1 MGCSWGPARPAQGLG
16 DNHQHDDL
24 HHDLHH
30 QLHHHLHERDLRD
43 PPRDNRQQVKRVL
56 LVALAVNVSMT
67 LLKLLLGL
75 LSGSLAVLADAMHSA
90 TDGLSSLLGL
100 LTNGLSDPEPDR
112 DHPYGH
118 HKYEALGALAIAAFI
133 LFTAFEILQTAVHR
147 LHDGLQPLRLDGH
160 ELLLLLVVLGFNILL
175 ASYERA
181 EGRRLGSPLL
191 TADAAHTTSD
201 IWTTLVVLVG
211 LSGAV
216 WLKLSWLDV
225 ALAIPLCLLLVRV
238 CWTVLRSNLPLLVD
252 QIAIAP
258 EAIHQVA
265 MGVPGVLN
273 CHDIA
278 SRGVLGRQVFIDMH
292 MVVDAN
298 DLPTAH
304 RITELVEE
312 HLENSFGRV
321 RCTIHLEPREY
332 ASPAITFKG
341 THG

>member
-1 MGCSWGPARPAQGLG
+1 VSSPAAAPG
-16 DNHQHDDL
+16 D
-24 HHDLHH
+24 
-30 QLHHHLHERDLRD
+30 RR
-43 PPRDNRQQVKRVL
+43 RAVKRVL
-56 LVALAVNVSMT
+56 LAALAVNISMT
-67 LLKLLLGL
+67 LLKLTVGV

-90 TDGLSSLLGL
+90 TDGLSSLMGL
-100 LTNGLSDPEPDR
+100 LTNGLSDPQPDR

-118 HKYEALGALAIAAFI
+118 HKYEAVGALAIAAFI
-133 LFTAFEILQTAVHR
+133 LFTAFEILQKALER
-147 LHDGLQPLRLDGH
+147 IQSGLPPLRLGAA
-160 ELLLLLVVLGFNILL
+160 ELLLLGVVLGFNVLL
-175 ASYERA
+175 ASYERG

-191 TADAAHTTSD
+191 KADASHTASD
-201 IWTTLVVLVG
+201 VWTTVVVLVG

-216 WLKLSWLDV
+216 WLQIAWLDV

-238 CWTVLRSNLPLLVD
+238 CWTVLKANLPLLVD

-278 SRGVLGRQVFIDMH
+278 SRGMVGQQVFVDMH
-292 MVVDAN
+292 MVVEAN

-312 HLENSFGRV
+312 HLQARFGPV

-332 ASPAITFKG
+332 ASAAITFRG

>member
-1 MGCSWGPARPAQGLG
+1 M
-16 DNHQHDDL
+16 
-24 HHDLHH
+24 
-30 QLHHHLHERDLRD
+30 
-43 PPRDNRQQVKRVL
+43 L
-56 LVALAVNVSMT
+56 LVALAVNISMT
-67 LLKLLLGL
+67 LLKVLLGL
-75 LSGSLAVLADAMHSA
+75 LSGSLAMLADAMHSA
-90 TDGLSSLLGL
+90 TDGFSSLLGL

-133 LFTAFEILQTAVHR
+133 LFTAFEILQAAAQR
-147 LHDGLQPLRLDGH
+147 LQGGLQPLRLNGQ
-160 ELLLLLVVLGFNILL
+160 ELLLLLLVLGFNILL

-181 EGRRLGSPLL
+181 EGRRLGSQLL
-191 TADAAHTTSD
+191 QADASHTRSD
-201 IWTTLVVLVG
+201 IWTTVVVLVG
-211 LSGAV
+211 LSGAF

-225 ALAIPLCLLLVRV
+225 ALAIPLSLLLVRV
-238 CWTVLRSNLPLLVD
+238 CWTVLRNNLPQLVD

-258 EAIHQVA
+258 EAIHEVA
-265 MGVPGVLN
+265 MAVPGVLN

-278 SRGVLGRQVFIDMH
+278 SRGVLGQRVFVDMH

-312 HLENSFGRV
+312 HLESRFGPV

-332 ASPAITFKG
+332 ASAAITFKG
-341 THG
+341 AHG

>member
-1 MGCSWGPARPAQGLG
+1 LG
-16 DNHQHDDL
+16 DNH
-24 HHDLHH
+24 
-30 QLHHHLHERDLRD
+30 LHHHQRAPRDTPRD
-43 PPRDNRQQVKRVL
+43 NSGDNRQQVKRVL

-67 LLKLLLGL
+67 LLKLLVGL

-147 LHDGLQPLRLDGH
+147 LRGGLLPLRLEGQ

-191 TADAAHTTSD
+191 TADAAHTSSD
-201 IWTTLVVLVG
+201 IWTTAVVLVG

-216 WLKLSWLDV
+216 WLKLPWLDV

-252 QIAIAP
+252 QIA
-258 EAIHQVA
+258 
-265 MGVPGVLN
+265 
-273 CHDIA
+273 
-278 SRGVLGRQVFIDMH
+278 RGVLGRQVFIDMH

-312 HLENSFGRV
+312 HLESRFGKV

>member
-1 MGCSWGPARPAQGLG
+1 MPAPGL
-16 DNHQHDDL
+16 N
-24 HHDLHH
+24 
-30 QLHHHLHERDLRD
+30 
-43 PPRDNRQQVKRVL
+43 DNRLQVKRVL
-56 LVALAVNVSMT
+56 LVALAVNISMT
-67 LLKLLLGL
+67 VLKLVLGL
-75 LSGSLAVLADAMHSA
+75 LTGSLAVLADAMHSA
-90 TDGLSSLLGL
+90 TDGFSSLLGL

-118 HKYEALGALAIAAFI
+118 HKYEAIGALAIAAFI
-133 LFTAFEILQTAVHR
+133 LFTAFEILQTAVDR
-147 LHDGLQPLRLDGH
+147 LRGGPHPVRLEGQ
-160 ELLLLLVVLGFNILL
+160 EFWLLLMVLGFNILL
-175 ASYERA
+175 ASYERS
-181 EGRRLGSPLL
+181 EGRRLGSQLL
-191 TADAAHTTSD
+191 KADAAHTSSD
-201 IWTTLVVLVG
+201 VWTTAVVLVG

-216 WLKLSWLDV
+216 WLKLPWLDV

-238 CWTVLRSNLPLLVD
+238 CWTVLRTNLPLLVD

-265 MGVPGVLN
+265 MDVPGVLN

-278 SRGVLGRQVFIDMH
+278 SRGVLGQQVFIDMH

-312 HLENSFGRV
+312 HLESRFGRV

-332 ASPAITFKG
+332 ASAAITFKG